1 MSFEVVLKTGKIIQE
16 LSDEKTGRLNTQ
28 YKYQHIEGRVKT
40 EGKKLKVARVRLE
53 LLRGGGTEAT
63 IPCCKEKD

>member
-1 MSFEVVLKTGKIIQE
+1 MTFEVVLKTGKIIQE

-28 YKYQHIEGRVKT
+28 YKYQHIEGRIKM

-53 LLRGGGTEAT
+53 LWGWGRT